1 MNIRP
6 ALRFRLSCALAAL
19 LYAVAPAL
27 ADRPHFD
34 GPVTA
39 TLLRV
44 IDGDTLLVRAHIW
57 IGQEIEVRVRLRGID
72 TPEHRGRCSAERRL
86 AQRARAYLRAAT
98 ASGRVVLTDI
108 GGGKYFGRV
117 LADVHNSDGRDLA
130 AALREAG
137 LARPYRGKA
146 RPYWCD

>member
-1 MNIRP
+1 MKTRLAP
-6 ALRFRLSCALAAL
+6 GFRLSLALAAL
-19 LYAVAPAL
+19 LCAVSPAL
-27 ADRPHFD
+27 ADRSHVD
-34 GPVTA
+34 GPVAA

-72 TPEHRGRCSAERRL
+72 TPESRGRCSAERRL
-86 AQRARAYLRAAT
+86 ARRARAYLQAAT

-117 LADVHNSDGRDLA
+117 LADVRTSEGRDLA
-130 AALREAG
+130 AALQKAG